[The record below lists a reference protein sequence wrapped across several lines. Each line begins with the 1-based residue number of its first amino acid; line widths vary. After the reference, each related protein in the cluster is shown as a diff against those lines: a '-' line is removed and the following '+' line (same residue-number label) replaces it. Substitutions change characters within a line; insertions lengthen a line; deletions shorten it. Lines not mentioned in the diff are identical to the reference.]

1 VARAL
6 TSDELTRY
14 PWASRIGDYVPIGRL
29 RTMAVL
35 IGVAGLVAVALGCI
49 VSLAGAESVRH
60 AVTMSHWATAAGV
73 YCGIALSVV
82 GAALGAVTLVQW
94 FSRRGSIAPLLWS
107 TAAFVPV
114 LVIVLMIWPALR

>member
-1 VARAL
+1 MARAL